1 MEDNSHPHSAKRGRK
16 RNRGR
21 GRTSGGSQRKR
32 GGRNNNTDLDDD
44 DDLDLEMAF
53 STLPS
58 FSLDVKLS
66 SDKFEHHFVQ
76 EMQGKDF
83 TIAYIQKN
91 GFSTPLLFKDKYG
104 LDIKVPKSDFSVGDV
119 RQCVGSRRMVDVME
133 VATQRNLEMT
143 MKEWQ
148 QYYESPNKDRLL
160 NVISLEF
167 SHTKLEH
174 MVHPPLIVSLLDW
187 VEVMW
192 PRALKALQKESTN
205 AMDDMWYPKVQK
217 YCLMSVAGCYTDFHI
232 DFGGTSVWYHIL
244 KGSKVFWLIPPT
256 ERNLQLYEQWTLSGK
271 QSDIFFGDLVEKC
284 GRVNLEAGNTFL
296 IPSGWIHAVYTPS
309 DSLVFGGNFLHS
321 FAIENQLRIA
331 QLEDSTRVPA
341 KFRFPFYTE
350 MLWYVLERYVYTLL
364 GKDHLDLSQLQQGQT
379 PVEKAIQSQQPHV
392 HLTASELHGLRAI
405 VLYLHSLAPTRKNV
419 PDLLVN
425 PVALIQDVRT
435 LVEQHRKD
443 QSHLAITGVPVVRV
457 EQPTNSK
464 SKKLLPS
471 SSSIATSLAH
481 KMDIACNSSRS
492 SVPQITPGCSSS
504 HVSVIVKR
512 EVIDIKLKHVV
523 PKNEVHVAIKKEEPV
538 EQSQEPDSNTVV
550 VTEVRYPPSKME
562 SPFPHLRD
570 QLRQQQQQDMAK
582 KMRQSVVMRHT
593 TVGRID
599 SQVQRRKA
607 SGVLLGQLSEKLEL
621 ILRPE
626 VLIPVFQHLSIADL
640 LVCMQVCRS
649 WNRYSIDPSLW
660 KLMDLS
666 HRQLTPI
673 MLAGIIRRQPRC
685 LVMDWS
691 SFSHQ
696 QCAWLM
702 DRLPNLTT
710 LSMQGCNASV
720 LDALKLPSLTPAAL
734 SRAFQP
740 KLTVLDL
747 SWVSGLNDILI
758 EKFILP
764 SSLHRLSNIRQ
775 LALAGS
781 QLTDKSLIAF
791 ATSFPALDSLC
802 LAYCLQLTSHGL
814 RSMLVANNGQL
825 NRIDLMGCTQLLSF
839 DYPMLQKE
847 LCLINPRLCL
857 AEDITSDSQPIHR
870 CFRLS

>member
-1 MEDNSHPHSAKRGRK
+1 MGY
-16 RNRGR
+16 
-21 GRTSGGSQRKR
+21 
-32 GGRNNNTDLDDD
+32 
-44 DDLDLEMAF
+44 
-53 STLPS
+53 
-58 FSLDVKLS
+58 V
-66 SDKFEHHFVQ
+66 
-76 EMQGKDF
+76 
-83 TIAYIQKN
+83 QKN
-91 GFSTPLLFKDKYG
+91 GFSTPLLFKDKSG
-104 LDIKVPKSDFSVGDV
+104 LDMKVPKSDFSVGDV

-174 MVHPPLIVSLLDW
+174 MVHPPSTVSLLDW

-192 PRALKALQKESTN
+192 PRALRMLQKESTN
-205 AMDDMWYPKVQK
+205 SMDDMWYPKVQK

-232 DFGGTSVWYHIL
+232 DFGGTSVWYHIIR
-244 KGSKVFWLIPPT
+244 GSKVFWLIPPT

-284 GRVNLEAGNTFL
+284 GRVHLVAGNTFL

-364 GKDHLDLSQLQQGQT
+364 GKDHLDFSQLQQGQT
-379 PVEKAIQSQQPHV
+379 HIEKVTPSQPQHV

-443 QSHLAITGVPVVRV
+443 QTHLAITGVPVVRV
-457 EQPTNSK
+457 AQPANSK
-464 SKKLLPS
+464 SKKPLPTSFNTTPIKVEHSVS
-471 SSSIATSLAH
+471 ST
-481 KMDIACNSSRS
+481 SRS
-492 SVPQITPGCSSS
+492 SVLQTKPSCSSS
-504 HVSVIVKR
+504 QVSVIVKR
-512 EVIDIKLKHVV
+512 EFVENKVEQVI
-523 PKNEVHVAIKKEEPV
+523 PKNDVLSPIIIKKEEPA
-538 EQSQEPDSNTVV
+538 EESNEPYEALVSETKFS
-550 VTEVRYPPSKME
+550 PHKME

-570 QLRQQQQQDMAK
+570 QLRQQQQLEMAK
-582 KMRQSVVMRHT
+582 KVRQPIVALARPSTISH
-593 TVGRID
+593 ID
-599 SQVQRRKA
+599 SKTQRRKA
-607 SGVLLGQLSEKLEL
+607 SGILLGQLSDKLEL

-626 VLIPVFQHLSIADL
+626 LLIPVFQYLSIGEL
-640 LVCMQVCRS
+640 LVCMRVCRS

-673 MLAGIIRRQPRC
+673 VLAGIIRRQPRC

-702 DRLPNLTT
+702 DRLPHLTT
-710 LSMQGCNASV
+710 LSIQGCNASV
-720 LDALKLPSLTPAAL
+720 LAALKLPSVSPTSFNRAL
-734 SRAFQP
+734 QP

-758 EKFILP
+758 EKTILP
-764 SSLHRLSNIRQ
+764 ASAHRLSNLKQ

-781 QLTDKSLIAF
+781 QLTDQSLVAV
-791 ATSFPALDSLC
+791 ASSFPALDNLC
-802 LAYCLQLTSHGL
+802 LAYCLQFTSHGL
-814 RSMLVANNGQL
+814 RAMLMTNNGQL
-825 NRIDLMGCTQLLSF
+825 SRIDLMGCTQLLSF
-839 DYPMLQKE
+839 DYPTLQKE
-847 LCLINPRLCL
+847 LCSNNPRLCL
-857 AEDITSDSQPIHR
+857 PDDITSDSQPIHR
-870 CFRLS
+870 CFRLSLPTLHN